1 MKTLALSPIEAR
13 RLVLSSQLLNTPIA
27 NLDALAATQ
36 KIIEHL
42 GYIQI
47 DTISVIER
55 AHHHTLWTRNTTY
68 QAQHLDQLLEQ
79 KQIFEYWSHAAAYL
93 PMCDYRFSL
102 RRKQA
107 LASGKLDHWYERD
120 NKLMQEVLARISA
133 EGPLMAKDFENT
145 EKVGDWQSKPSKRA
159 LEYLFMQGELM
170 IPTRKNFH
178 KVYELTERVLPATVD
193 TRTPSEDEYLN
204 YLILH
209 YLRAQGLAQETDFG
223 HLIKGVKAELK
234 KAVKSLLADGQLL
247 EIKLNEQTWLSTPEN
262 LKQLDQPPL
271 QNQLKILSP
280 FDNLVIQRER
290 MRKLF
295 NFDYQLECYVPEAK
309 RKYGYFVLPILW
321 KGELVARMD
330 CKAERK
336 EKRLV
341 IHQVWTEPTLQD
353 KDGFREA
360 LAAELE
366 KFKQFNRCET
376 ISGLLLWAALNVR
389 AAHWT

>member
-1 MKTLALSPIEAR
+1 MPATQISTLEAR
-13 RLVLSSQLLNTPIA
+13 QLVLNSQLLNTMHQQS
-27 NLDALAATQ
+27 DALSSTH

-55 AHHHTLWTRNTTY
+55 AHHHTLWTRNPAY
-68 QAQHLDQLLEQ
+68 QAQHLEQLLEQ

-102 RRKQA
+102 RRKQH
-107 LASGKLDHWYERD
+107 LATGKLDHWYERD
-120 NKLMQEVLARISA
+120 NKLMHEVLTRISA

-170 IPTRKNFH
+170 IPARKNFH
-178 KVYELTERVLPATVD
+178 KVYDLTERVLPATVN
-193 TRTPSEDEYLN
+193 TQPPSEVEYLN

-209 YLRAQGLAQETDFG
+209 YLRAQGLAQASNFG
-223 HLIKGVKAELK
+223 YLIKGVKAELK
-234 KAVKSLLADGQLL
+234 EAVKHLLANGQLL
-247 EIKLNEQTWLSTPEN
+247 ELKLNDQTWLSTPEN
-262 LKQLDQPPL
+262 FQRLNQPL

-290 MRKLF
+290 MRQLF

-336 EKRLV
+336 EKKLV
-341 IHQVWTEPTLQD
+341 INQVWVEPTLQD
-353 KDGFREA
+353 KEGFWEA
-360 LAAELE
+360 LTLALND
-366 KFKQFNRCET
+366 FSQFNRCET
-376 ISGLLLWAALNVR
+376 ISGNLL
-389 AAHWT
+389 

>member
-1 MKTLALSPIEAR
+1 MKILALSLTEAR
-13 RLVLSSQLLNTPIA
+13 QLVLSGQLLNNPIA
-27 NLDALAATQ
+27 NIDALAATQ

-55 AHHHTLWTRNTTY
+55 AHHHTLWTRNPEY
-68 QAQHLDQLLEQ
+68 QALHLDQLLEQ

>member
-1 MKTLALSPIEAR
+1 MKTLALSPTEAR
-13 RLVLSSQLLNTPIA
+13 QLVLNSQLLNTSIA

-55 AHHHTLWTRNTTY
+55 AHHHTLWTRNAAY

-93 PMCDYRFSL
+93 PMCDYRFSM
-102 RRKQA
+102 RRKQS

-120 NKLMQEVLARISA
+120 NKLMHEVLARISA
-133 EGPLMAKDFENT
+133 EGALMAKDFENT

-178 KVYELTERVLPATVD
+178 KVYDLTERVLPATVD

-271 QNQLKILSP
+271 QNQLKVLSP

-321 KGELVARMD
+321 KGKLVARID

-353 KDGFREA
+353 KDGFGEA

-376 ISGLLLWAALNVR
+376 ISGLLI
-389 AAHWT
+389 

>member
-1 MKTLALSPIEAR
+1 MKILALSLTEAR
-13 RLVLSSQLLNTPIA
+13 QLVLSGQLLNNPIA
-27 NLDALAATQ
+27 NIDALAATQ

-55 AHHHTLWTRNTTY
+55 AHHHTLWTRNPEY
-68 QAQHLDQLLEQ
+68 QALHLDQLLEQ

-366 KFKQFNRCET
+366 KFNQFNRCET

>member
-1 MKTLALSPIEAR
+1 MKIISVSPTEAR
-13 RLVLSSQLLNTPIA
+13 QLVLSSQLLNNTITNP
-27 NLDALAATQ
+27 DTLAATQ

-47 DTISVIER
+47 DTISVVER
-55 AHHHTLWTRNTTY
+55 AHHHTLWTRNSAY

-93 PMCDYRFSL
+93 PMSDYRFSL
-102 RRKQA
+102 RRKQH

-170 IPTRKNFH
+170 IPSRKNFH
-178 KVYELTERVLPATVD
+178 KVYDLTERVLPVTID
-193 TRTPSEDEYLN
+193 TRPPSEAEYLN

-209 YLRAQGLAQETDFG
+209 YLRAQGLAQESNFG
-223 HLIKGVKAELK
+223 HLIKGVKPELK
-234 KAVKSLLADGQLL
+234 KAVKHLLTEGQLI
-247 EIKLNEQTWLSTPEN
+247 EIKANEHTWLSTPEN
-262 LKQLDQPPL
+262 LQLLNQPL

-321 KGELVARMD
+321 NGELVARMD

-336 EKRLV
+336 EKKLV

-360 LAAELE
+360 LAAELD
-366 KFKQFNRCET
+366 KFKQFNHCET
-376 ISGLLLWAALNVR
+376 ISGVLP
-389 AAHWT
+389 

>member
-1 MKTLALSPIEAR
+1 MKTLALSPTEAR
-13 RLVLSSQLLNTPIA
+13 QLVLSGQLLNKPLA
-27 NLDALAATQ
+27 NIDALAATQ

-55 AHHHTLWTRNTTY
+55 AHHHTLWTHNATY
-68 QAQHLDQLLEQ
+68 QVSHLDQLLEQ
-79 KQIFEYWSHAAAYL
+79 KKIFEYWSHAAAYL
-93 PMCDYRFSL
+93 PMSDYRFSL

-133 EGPLMAKDFENT
+133 EGALMVKDFENT

-159 LEYLFMQGELM
+159 LEYLFMQGDLM
-170 IPTRKNFH
+170 IPTRKNFN
-178 KVYELTERVLPATVD
+178 KVYDLTERVLPATVD
-193 TRTPSEDEYLN
+193 TCPPSEDEYLN

-209 YLRAQGLAQETDFG
+209 YLRAQGLAQESDFG
-223 HLIKGVKAELK
+223 HLIKGVKPELK
-234 KAVKSLLADGQLL
+234 KAVKRLLAEGQLL
-247 EIKLNEQTWLSTPEN
+247 ELKINEQTWLSTPEN
-262 LKQLDQPPL
+262 LKQLDQPL

-341 IHQVWTEPTLQD
+341 IHQVWTEPSLQD

-360 LAAELE
+360 LAAELDE
-366 KFKQFNRCET
+366 FKQFNRCET
-376 ISGLLLWAALNVR
+376 ISGLLI
-389 AAHWT
+389 